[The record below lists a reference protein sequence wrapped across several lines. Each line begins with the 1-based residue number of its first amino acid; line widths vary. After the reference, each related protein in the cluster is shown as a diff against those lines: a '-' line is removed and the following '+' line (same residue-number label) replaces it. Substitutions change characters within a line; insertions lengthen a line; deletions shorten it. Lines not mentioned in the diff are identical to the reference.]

1 MNPAALDAKIQIL
14 QDNKD
19 AWARLSIES
28 KIELARRLLDRTAE
42 VAERQVA
49 ASVRAKH
56 IPDDSPLE
64 GEEWLGGPLVQ
75 ARNIR
80 LLIESLEDIA
90 EHGKPQLK
98 KGAVTTRHDGQV
110 VARVFPA
117 STWDTLLYKGF
128 SAEVWMEPDVTEANL
143 ADTMAVF
150 YAEENPRG
158 KVALVLGAGNVASIG
173 PLDVVY
179 KLFVEGQVCI
189 LKMNPVNDYLGPFI
203 EEVFADFLE
212 LGYVQT
218 AYGGADVGKYLCN
231 HPDIDEIHITGS
243 DRTHDAIVYGGG
255 AEGAARKAKDER
267 LIDKRITSELGN
279 VSPIIVVPGPW
290 DEKDMAFQAENIA
303 TQLTNNAGFNCNAA
317 RVLITHADWDQ
328 REQFLD
334 AVRDT
339 LRAVTTRVAYY
350 PGAEER
356 HESFVSAH
364 DQAETHGPV
373 PTTSATT
380 PNVLPWGF
388 IPDVDHE
395 DQDNIC
401 FKKES
406 FCGVMCETPL
416 PGYDLVD
423 YLKAAVDFCN
433 DHVWGTLSASL
444 LVHPETLRLY
454 PEVID
459 AAVAR
464 LRYGS
469 VVVNHWPALSYGLGV
484 TTWGA
489 FPGHTFDDIQSGVG
503 VVHNTYLFDRPQKSV
518 IYGPFRVFPKPPW
531 FVTNKNTHNIA
542 AKLVEFER
550 GPSAAK
556 LATLLPSVLKG

>member
-1 MNPAALDAKIQIL
+1 NPAALDAKIQIL

-19 AWARLSIES
+19 AWVMLSIES
-28 KIELARRLLDRTAE
+28 KIELARRLLDRTAA

-49 ASVRAKH
+49 ASVQAKH
-56 IPDDSPLE
+56 IPEDSPLV

-80 LLIESLEDIA
+80 LLIESLEDIKRY
-90 EHGKPQLK
+90 GKPQLK
-98 KGAVTTRHDGQV
+98 SGAVSTRHDGQV
-110 VARVFPA
+110 VARVFPG
-117 STWDTLLYKGF
+117 STWDALLYKGF
-128 SAEVWMEPDVTEANL
+128 HAEVWMEPGVTPENL
-143 ADTMAVF
+143 AGTMAVF
-150 YAEENPRG
+150 YAEENPVG

-179 KLFVEGQVCI
+179 KLFVEGQVCV

-212 LGYVQT
+212 LGYFQM
-218 AYGGADVGKYLCN
+218 AYGGVDVGSYLTS

-243 DRTHDAIVYGGG
+243 DRTHDAIVYGVGE
-255 AEGAARKAKDER
+255 EGKRRKAKDER
-267 LIDKRITSELGN
+267 LNDKRITSELGN

-290 DEKDMAFQAENIA
+290 SDKDMEFQSENIA

-317 RVLITHADWDQ
+317 RVLITQDSWEL
-328 REQFLD
+328 RTKFLD
-334 AVRDT
+334 TVRNT
-339 LRAVTTRVAYY
+339 LRAVTPRVAYY

-364 DQAETHGPV
+364 SQAETYGELV
-373 PTTSATT
+373 

-388 IPDVDHE
+388 IPDVDYRDE
-395 DQDNIC
+395 DNIC
-401 FKKES
+401 FKQES

-416 PGYDLVD
+416 PGRDLVT
-423 YLKAAVDFCN
+423 YLKNAVDFCN

-444 LVHPETLRLY
+444 LIHPETMRLY

-459 AAVAR
+459 AAVAG

-469 VVVNHWPALSYGLGV
+469 VVVNHWPALSYGLGQ

-489 FPGHTFDDIQSGVG
+489 YPGHTFDDIQSGVG

-518 IYGPFRVFPKPPW
+518 IYGPFRVFPRPPW
-531 FVTNKNTHNIA
+531 FVTNHNTHNIA
-542 AKLVEFER
+542 PKLVEFER
-550 GPSAAK
+550 APSMGR